1 MEAASAA
8 TTRNEQQQQQQERSE
23 DVVVMKIFKR
33 TEDAVTPIR
42 ASFLAAGFDL
52 FSAISVLIPPKS
64 KALIPTDLSVAIP
77 VGCYGRIAARSGLAL
92 KHHIDVGAGVIDA
105 DYRGNVGIVL
115 FNHSYNESFQVKK
128 GDRVAQLICEKI
140 AMPILQ
146 ECNTLEELSITQRG
160 VNGFGSTDI

>member
-1 MEAASAA
+1 MEAAR
-8 TTRNEQQQQQQERSE
+8 TRNRQQQESRF
-23 DVVVMKIFKR
+23 DVMVMKIFKH
-33 TEDAVTPIR
+33 TEDAIIPIR
-42 ASFLAAGFDL
+42 TSFLAAGFDL
-52 FSAISVLIPPKS
+52 FSAINVLIPPNS

-105 DYRGNVGIVL
+105 DYRGNVAILL
-115 FNHSYNESFQVKK
+115 FNHSYNESFQVEK